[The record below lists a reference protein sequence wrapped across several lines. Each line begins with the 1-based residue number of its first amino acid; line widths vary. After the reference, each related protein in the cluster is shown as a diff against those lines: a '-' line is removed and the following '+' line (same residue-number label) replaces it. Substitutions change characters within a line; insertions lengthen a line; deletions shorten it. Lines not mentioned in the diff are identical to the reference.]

1 MKYTDLQNLLG
12 YRFKDISLL
21 ERALTHRSWAHENGG
36 ARGERSPSRDNESME
51 FVGDSVLGMAIAEHL
66 FRMNPEMNEGSLT
79 LMKHKLVSSATLAEL
94 AGKLRLNEFVRIG
107 RGEELSGG
115 RSKDNIA
122 ADTLESVIAAIFLD
136 GGYEAARE
144 FVTNLFIGELKD
156 LTPGSSLDPKTT
168 LQELLQADKRPAPS
182 YQLIRSE
189 GPPHDRTFF
198 VEAVWDYGR
207 ASGTGRSLKAAEMN
221 AAAAALVEITS
232 AGVREG
238 S

>member
-1 MKYTDLQNLLG
+1 MKYTDLENLLG
-12 YRFKDISLL
+12 YRFSDVSLL

-36 ARGERSPSRDNESME
+36 ARGRRSPSRDNESME

-66 FRMNPEMNEGSLT
+66 FRTNPEMTEGSLT

-144 FVTNLFIGELKD
+144 FVTKLFIDELTD
-156 LTPGSSLDPKTT
+156 LTPGMSLDPKTT

-182 YQLIRSE
+182 YQLLRSE

-198 VEAVWDYGR
+198 VEAVWDIGR
-207 ASGTGRSLKAAEMN
+207 ASGTGRSLKAAEMD
-221 AAAAALVEITS
+221 AAAAALVEIANS
-232 AGVREG
+232 EVREA

>member
-1 MKYTDLQNLLG
+1 MKYTDLEDLLG
-12 YRFKDISLL
+12 YRFNHVSLL

-66 FRMNPEMNEGSLT
+66 FRINPEMNEGSLT

-136 GGYEAARE
+136 GGYDAARE
-144 FVTNLFIGELKD
+144 FVTNLFTGQLKD

-168 LQELLQADKRPAPS
+168 LQELLQADKRHAPS
-182 YQLIRSE
+182 YRLLRSE

-198 VEAVWDYGR
+198 VEAVWDVGR
-207 ASGTGRSLKAAEMN
+207 ASGTGRSLKAAEMD
-221 AAAAALVEITS
+221 AAAAALVEIANS
-232 AGVREG
+232 EVREG